1 MVNKRSNFVERRL
14 YEYTLHAVCSP
25 LHVIEPG
32 ATSDQLAAHVAKLF
46 NVDPEEHEQ
55 KYMRALK
62 LEPCSIVLCVDVKK
76 ARDLLGEDRNGF
88 SDPYCE
94 VSVINIP
101 SKQDDSNELT
111 SSSSSISASTSP
123 NRPKRSPSLFSCA
136 SGSSSKNKLK
146 SLTTKTSRANSKSNS
161 RRYSIDR
168 LSVTLSN
175 KSKTLK
181 SVIYRTEVRPKTINP
196 EWNSHFEF
204 EIENVQEQHLLIR
217 VFDSDCGQVSSF
229 KTVVQEKRGV
239 SRKLRG
245 LRSFIKTGEIKDDFL
260 GEVSFDIKS
269 LAAFGRDQWL
279 PLTGLNQNCSNIDK
293 PRGEI
298 LLGLK
303 VHLKLD
309 DKNTKI
315 HQHLLNGTVLEF
327 RRRHSSLSSTNQ
339 MNSSIILCPSIFRQ
353 NFRPSSM
360 QPRDY
365 SKLSVLL
372 NLILNIEK
380 HSANVYELDTTNL
393 SLWHENAKQQAE
405 AIVDA
410 FLRNEKIPFDPLS
423 KTPID
428 EPIYEQNT
436 YLACQ
441 RIFHM
446 KSQWLDHL
454 KSKQHKRIICAIDP
468 AAYCQKLNNAILSL
482 LNTPDLL

>member
-32 ATSDQLAAHVAKLF
+32 ATSDQLAAHVAELF
-46 NVDPEEHEQ
+46 NVDPEEHGQ

-245 LRSFIKTGEIKDDFL
+245 LRSLIRTGEIEDDFL
-260 GEVSFDIKS
+260 GQVSLDIKVIEVSF
-269 LAAFGRDQWL
+269 F
-279 PLTGLNQNCSNIDK
+279 
-293 PRGEI
+293 
-298 LLGLK
+298 
-303 VHLKLD
+303 
-309 DKNTKI
+309 
-315 HQHLLNGTVLEF
+315 F
-327 RRRHSSLSSTNQ
+327 
-339 MNSSIILCPSIFRQ
+339 M
-353 NFRPSSM
+353 
-360 QPRDY
+360 
-365 SKLSVLL
+365 
-372 NLILNIEK
+372 
-380 HSANVYELDTTNL
+380 
-393 SLWHENAKQQAE
+393 
-405 AIVDA
+405 
-410 FLRNEKIPFDPLS
+410 
-423 KTPID
+423 
-428 EPIYEQNT
+428 
-436 YLACQ
+436 
-441 RIFHM
+441 
-446 KSQWLDHL
+446 
-454 KSKQHKRIICAIDP
+454 
-468 AAYCQKLNNAILSL
+468 
-482 LNTPDLL
+482 